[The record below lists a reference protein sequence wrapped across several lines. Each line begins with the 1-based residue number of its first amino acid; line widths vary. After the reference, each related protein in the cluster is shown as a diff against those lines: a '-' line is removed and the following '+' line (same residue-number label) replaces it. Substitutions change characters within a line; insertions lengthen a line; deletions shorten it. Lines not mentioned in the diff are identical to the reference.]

1 MYEIWISFLSKNKLF
16 EEISEVELLA
26 MLNCLKPVI
35 RDYSKD
41 ELVALEGDKL
51 SHIGIILQGTAK
63 VLKENSEGN
72 SVIISLLKP
81 QDMYG
86 EIAAFSQKRVFP
98 SSVYAQENIKVMLLE
113 PGKLVGTCEKSC
125 TFHKNLIFNLLKI
138 ISTKALMLNRKVEYL
153 SKRTLR
159 GKLKAFLLEE
169 ERKNGDSFTLPM
181 NRDELADFL
190 NVTRPSLSRELCAM
204 RDEGIIEFSKSKVKI
219 LDKEALIQL
228 E

>member
-1 MYEIWISFLSKNKLF
+1 MYDKWISFLNKNKLF
-16 EEISEVELLA
+16 QGISESELLA

-35 RDYSKD
+35 RDYFKD
-41 ELVALEGDKL
+41 ELIASEGDKL

-72 SVIISLLKP
+72 SVIVSLLKP

-86 EIAAFSQKRVFP
+86 EIAAFSEKGVFP
-98 SSVYAQENIKVMLLE
+98 SSVYAQGNIKVMLLE
-113 PGKLVGTCEKSC
+113 PNKLIGTCENSC
-125 TFHKNLIFNLLKI
+125 SFHKNLIFNLLKI

-153 SKRTLR
+153 SKKTLR

-169 ERKNGDSFTLPM
+169 ERKNGDIFLLPM

-204 RDEGIIEFSKSKVKI
+204 RDEGLIEFSKSKIKI
-219 LDKEALIQL
+219 LDREALLDI